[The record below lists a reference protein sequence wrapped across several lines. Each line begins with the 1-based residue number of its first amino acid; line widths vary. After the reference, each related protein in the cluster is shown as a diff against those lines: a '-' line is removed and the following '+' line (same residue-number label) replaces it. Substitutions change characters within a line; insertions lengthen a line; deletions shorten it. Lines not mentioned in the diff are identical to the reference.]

1 MNRVNRDRDGLRS
14 PSGSEAE
21 GELVPGLWT
30 FHGVQART
38 GHIPSAPSR
47 KQVLLPSLKV

>member
-1 MNRVNRDRDGLRS
+1 MNKVNRDRDHLRS
-14 PSGSEAE
+14 PGGSGAE

-38 GHIPSAPSR
+38 GHIPSAASR
-47 KQVLLPSLKV
+47 EQVLLPSLKV